1 MPAPNLT
8 VDEIVAYLSRSQLPT
23 VVVEGKDDMR
33 IYGWAEA
40 RVGNTKAYVLA
51 TGGRNTLLA
60 VYQRRNEFAN
70 LPVAF
75 VADRDLW
82 LFSEIPADYHDV
94 IWTQGYSIENDL
106 YTGAELEDLLDAHEV
121 DEHQQVL
128 YAIIEWFAFEVEEF
142 LAGRVAEVDRS
153 CDEIVPP
160 GETKMDEGFST
171 RRGFRAPD
179 SELIQQIK
187 GAYQL
192 KLRGKFLFEMLVR
205 FLNARGRGTKYNA
218 YALHEIAAKRSGPHL
233 LIERL
238 IVEIEK
244 RLRDRI
250 QPNSQPTTS

>member
-1 MPAPNLT
+1 MMLFGRKA
-8 VDEIVAYLSRSQLPT
+8 IV
-23 VVVEGKDDMR
+23 
-33 IYGWAEA
+33 
-40 RVGNTKAYVLA
+40 
-51 TGGRNTLLA
+51 
-60 VYQRRNEFAN
+60 
-70 LPVAF
+70 
-75 VADRDLW
+75 
-82 LFSEIPADYHDV
+82 
-94 IWTQGYSIENDL
+94 IENDL

-187 GAYQL
+187 DAYRL

-250 QPNSQPTTS
+250 PPNSQLATS

>member
-94 IWTQGYSIENDL
+94 IWTQGYS
-106 YTGAELEDLLDAHEV
+106 Y
-121 DEHQQVL
+121 
-128 YAIIEWFAFEVEEF
+128 
-142 LAGRVAEVDRS
+142 
-153 CDEIVPP
+153 
-160 GETKMDEGFST
+160 
-171 RRGFRAPD
+171 
-179 SELIQQIK
+179 
-187 GAYQL
+187 
-192 KLRGKFLFEMLVR
+192 
-205 FLNARGRGTKYNA
+205 
-218 YALHEIAAKRSGPHL
+218 
-233 LIERL
+233 
-238 IVEIEK
+238 
-244 RLRDRI
+244 
-250 QPNSQPTTS
+250 